1 MAPEIFSIHGTFI
14 FGWNDLMKA
23 TLKRIITVPTTCLL
37 VCFMVSFSSA
47 RAQRPDDPKDIV
59 LFDPLFWK
67 DQLKLSAAQSKKIQE
82 INWEYYENLRHV
94 LYDEHASREGLR
106 TRAMQCL
113 MQRSQKIW
121 DTFQPKQK
129 RKWRKIEDETM
140 GTT

>member
-1 MAPEIFSIHGTFI
+1 
-14 FGWNDLMKA
+14 MKA
-23 TLKRIITVPTTCLL
+23 TLKRIITAPTTCLL
-37 VCFMVSFSSA
+37 VCFMISFSSA
-47 RAQRPDDPKDIV
+47 LAQRPDDPKGIV

-94 LYDEHASREGLR
+94 LYDERSNGEGLR
-106 TRAMQCL
+106 TKAIQCL